1 MELTQEYFDQQIRRF
16 ATKDDLLEL
25 ATKADIEAVNR
36 RIEGLPDHEYLER
49 FATKDDLLELGTKND
64 LGAIRSEIAEVKQL
78 IQRINEREDQ
88 DTRAV
93 MRDVADLHRR
103 VAALEQRPS

>member
-1 MELTQEYFDQQIRRF
+1 MELTKEYFDQQLARFATKDDLLELAAKTDIDTISRRIDGLPAHDDLEPF

-25 ATKADIEAVNR
+25 ATK
-36 RIEGLPDHEYLER
+36 
-49 FATKDDLLELGTKND
+49 ND
-64 LGAIRSEIAEVKQL
+64 LGAVRSDITEVKQL
-78 IQRINEREDQ
+78 VQRINEREDQ

>member
-1 MELTQEYFDQQIRRF
+1 MELTKEYFDQQLARF

-25 ATKADIEAVNR
+25 V
-36 RIEGLPDHEYLER
+36 
-49 FATKDDLLELGTKND
+49 TKND
-64 LGAIRSEIAEVKQL
+64 LGAVRSDIAEVKRLVQT
-78 IQRINEREDQ
+78 INEREDQ

-103 VAALEQRPS
+103 VTAFEKRPS

>member
-1 MELTQEYFDQQIRRF
+1 MELTKEYFDQQVGRFATKEDLLELATKTDIDTVNRRIDDLPTHDDLERL

-25 ATKADIEAVNR
+25 ATK
-36 RIEGLPDHEYLER
+36 
-49 FATKDDLLELGTKND
+49 ND
-64 LGAIRSEIAEVKQL
+64 LGAVRSDITEVKEL
-78 IQRINEREDQ
+78 VQRINEREDQ

-103 VAALEQRPS
+103 VTALEKHPN

>member
-1 MELTQEYFDQQIRRF
+1 MELTKEYFDQQLGRF

-25 ATKADIEAVNR
+25 ATK
-36 RIEGLPDHEYLER
+36 
-49 FATKDDLLELGTKND
+49 ND
-64 LGAIRSEIAEVKQL
+64 LGAVRSDIVEVKEL
-78 IQRINEREDQ
+78 VLAISEREDQ

-103 VAALEQRPS
+103 VTALEQRPSYQNKKQKGRPFGLPFLRDGGSHPPRFAKAT